1 VLAVVGVAALVGLV
15 IGFAVGPLG
24 GSGVSRVSQ
33 PTTSANPSTPST
45 PTVAGD
51 PVSVEFVTKKLVWV
65 CLVDERGTAVID
77 GQNLLADQT
86 VGPYAAKSF
95 EVAFGNGAID
105 LTVNG
110 EPVDVPP
117 IAAPLGYRITP
128 AGVTRLGPS
137 EEPTCIKSP

>member
-1 VLAVVGVAALVGLV
+1 MVGVAAVVGLV

-33 PTTSANPSTPST
+33 ADTSANPATPST
-45 PTVAGD
+45 PTVAAD

-65 CLVDERGTAVID
+65 CLVDERGKVVID

-86 VGPYAAKSF
+86 VGPYGAESF

-110 EPVDVPP
+110 EQVDVPP
-117 IAAPLGYRITP
+117 IAAPLGYRVTV
-128 AGVTRLGPS
+128 AGVTRLKPS
-137 EEPTCIKSP
+137 EEPSCI